1 MSDFTTTLTGTINR
15 TCQEGI
21 THPFID
27 QLSSGKLPQATF
39 RYYLIQDHHY
49 LTAFNQLHQLIADH
63 LPEPDATILRHLS
76 EGEDLAREKMH
87 REINLSN
94 AEITAAPVAP
104 TAYAY
109 ISHMY
114 YQLNRYGV
122 AAAAAGLLPCYWL
135 YSQVAQKLT
144 GHHSPVPL
152 YQEFFDSYAAAD
164 FTTSTDQMKEIVNH
178 QASEANLATR
188 QQMQAAFNI
197 SCYYEKQFWQMAFE
211 QQEWKY

>member
-1 MSDFTTTLTGTINR
+1 
-15 TCQEGI
+15 
-21 THPFID
+21 
-27 QLSSGKLPQATF
+27 
-39 RYYLIQDHHY
+39 
-49 LTAFNQLHQLIADH
+49 
-63 LPEPDATILRHLS
+63 
-76 EGEDLAREKMH
+76 MH

-164 FTTSTDQMKEIVNH
+164 FTASTDQMKEIVNH